1 MIVPFCYSLSD
12 SSAALL
18 DLIPPAMLQA
28 LIEYQL
34 DTSETEWEP
43 EHIRAAAELC
53 EYVDLTYAP
62 SAHTSKLIKV
72 ADKLRKELNLS

>member
-1 MIVPFCYSLSD
+1 MIVPFRYGLSD

-18 DLIPPAMLQA
+18 DLMPPAMLQA

-34 DTSETEWEP
+34 DTLEDEWEP
-43 EHIRAAAELC
+43 QHVRAAAELC
-53 EYVDLTYAP
+53 EYVDLTYPP